1 MCWELFG
8 GSAVSGPA
16 EALWV
21 LSLMFFL
28 NTNSGSP
35 VASSELSVGLR
46 VRLSSTGGTG
56 VNWVNWALPL
66 CVGQDRA
73 LGALWG

>member
-16 EALWV
+16 EAPWV

-56 VNWVNWALPL
+56 EQHWVNWALPL
-66 CVGQDRA
+66 VCEPWEPC
-73 LGALWG
+73 GAE